1 MAGVATE
8 VEVRRW
14 GRLSATL
21 WRRRLLRR
29 NKRTD
34 AVEGR
39 LPAALRRR
47 RRRLLLAAAVLLV
60 RLLRKRPAAGLR
72 PHSNLTARTTARDI
86 GGW

>member
-1 MAGVATE
+1 
-8 VEVRRW
+8 
-14 GRLSATL
+14 LSATL

-39 LPAALRRR
+39 LPAALLLLL
-47 RRRLLLAAAVLLV
+47 RRRLLLAAAVLLL
-60 RLLRKRPAAGLR
+60 RLLRRRPAAGLR